1 MSSGPGRPAWDL
13 TWIRHSRPRA
23 RRLLACSPPSAA
35 AAVRKCHRCLLV
47 QVSRASFAP
56 PPSQAKAR
64 TPNKQVVILRW
75 HAEFL
80 LREERGGPC
89 RASPRVVLGPWRAR
103 SKLGDSDL
111 LRSLLLKCRPTE
123 RSGAHRAPAGDCAGL
138 VLPGRILAP
147 HPTPEAAAPGAI
159 IATFCQLPTGSSHRL
174 FLPGGRLQVEKE
186 RASLENVPSNLY
198 ESVCVPELDEF
209 FQQGGS
215 FPMPEQK
222 VTPVMNGA
230 TAPTSQTYIDGGY
243 NHISE
248 SLHTLND
255 MNQEEMALGHNSYDE
270 SQEYGLET
278 PQSHPPYLDS
288 SPEFYPSTSTVV
300 HETKFQPTYT
310 TSKEFSRQRYS
321 HHEMS
326 LPERYASHHYEP
338 PFQTVPTGVQN
349 PTDHWVAHQNGTAG
363 PLGANGV
370 PHHHPSSF
378 GALHALRDGHLGHLS
393 PLPGGPHQRQH
404 GGDSKPV
411 IQAAVLAGSGPIQLW
426 QFLLELLTD
435 KSCQGFISWTGD
447 GWEFKLTDPDEV
459 ARRWGV
465 RKNKPKMNYEK
476 LSRGLRYYYDKNII
490 HKTAGK
496 RYVYRFVCDLQALLG
511 YTPEELHAMVE
522 LKPEKKDED

>member
-1 MSSGPGRPAWDL
+1 MIGGCCAGAEHRKLYISPFFSVGCNDDPDYARRFFKEEPQMWKISVSEKEGCQGTAPQTVRCGEALLRRDREPDTHCSGRPRRFGAE
-13 TWIRHSRPRA
+13 RSRDTENLNFAEKA
-23 RRLLACSPPSAA
+23 RGESP
-35 AAVRKCHRCLLV
+35 
-47 QVSRASFAP
+47 AP
-56 PPSQAKAR
+56 PPAAAC
-64 TPNKQVVILRW
+64 N
-75 HAEFL
+75 
-80 LREERGGPC
+80 
-89 RASPRVVLGPWRAR
+89 RAAV
-103 SKLGDSDL
+103 
-111 LRSLLLKCRPTE
+111 
-123 RSGAHRAPAGDCAGL
+123 DCASG

-147 HPTPEAAAPGAI
+147 THPTTPGAI
-159 IATFCQLPTGSSHRL
+159 IATFCQLPTGSSPKL
-174 FLPGGRLQVEKE
+174 FLSGARLHVEKE
-186 RASLENVPSNLY
+186 CASLENVPSNLY
-198 ESVCVPELDEF
+198 ESVCVPGLDEF

-230 TAPTSQTYIDGGY
+230 AAPTSQAYIDGGY

-255 MNQEEMALGHNSYDE
+255 MNQEEMALGGHNSYDE

-288 SPEFYPSTSTVV
+288 SPEFYPSTSAVV
-300 HETKFQPTYT
+300 HESKFQPTYT
-310 TSKEFSRQRYS
+310 TSKEYSRPRYS
-321 HHEMS
+321 HHDMG
-326 LPERYASHHYEP
+326 LPERYTGAHHYEP
-338 PFQTVPTGVQN
+338 PFQTVPTAVQSAA
-349 PTDHWVAHQNGTAG
+349 DHWAAAAAAHQNGR
-363 PLGANGV
+363 
-370 PHHHPSSF
+370 S
-378 GALHALRDGHLGHLS
+378 HLVA
-393 PLPGGPHQRQH
+393 

-411 IQAAVLAGSGPIQLW
+411 IQAAVLAGYSGSGPIQLW

-496 RYVYRFVCDLQALLG
+496 RYVYRFVCDLQTLLG